1 MNALVLLT
9 LFMFFKSSVNQN
21 VLKSEETECNEDQ
34 VCISLKSCEPFYQLF
49 VRASTDLTDS
59 LWRKHIINSMKDRF
73 CGPRGKRNVCCP
85 KNQKEVIIG
94 SFDINEETVSGDV
107 VLVDSRSVVIKDF
120 VYKGEK
126 QYPPVLIGGSSE
138 KPHADPDNAV
148 VFTFPYEAKSIG
160 IDDARAV
167 LLGSFDGNRNL
178 LLTLPRDLGFNF
190 QSLKW
195 ISSWSRDL
203 ATNFGHATLV
213 FEGSDEDEET
223 DLESDMFVEEGEF
236 DNGDDNND
244 EDDEENED
252 DNNNDNED
260 DDNDDN
266 DNDEDNDDKIV
277 KIFSKLSSGNYVS

>member
-1 MNALVLLT
+1 MKQNQLAL
-9 LFMFFKSSVNQN
+9 M
-21 VLKSEETECNEDQ
+21 
-34 VCISLKSCEPFYQLF
+34 I
-49 VRASTDLTDS
+49 
-59 LWRKHIINSMKDRF
+59 
-73 CGPRGKRNVCCP
+73 
-85 KNQKEVIIG
+85 
-94 SFDINEETVSGDV
+94 
-107 VLVDSRSVVIKDF
+107 
-120 VYKGEK
+120 
-126 QYPPVLIGGSSE
+126 
-138 KPHADPDNAV
+138 
-148 VFTFPYEAKSIG
+148 
-160 IDDARAV
+160 RAV

-252 DNNNDNED
+252 DNNNDN
-260 DDNDDN
+260 
-266 DNDEDNDDKIV
+266 DEDNDDKIV